1 MFMPGLARVYQ
12 MMESP
17 IKGYR
22 AQTQIQPLL
31 WQIRLRVLKMNVS
44 SFFSYFFVVLSMF
57 GKLKKLYRLLQVPQP
72 PPNEPNGLLSYFA
85 ENPPVDEER
94 TQMPGLREDHH
105 QWRWR
110 GQDCNHLFWYPLTA
124 WLGSHAFILWRRRS
138 VLTTVRPGER
148 EASGDFPLRLQVHGS
163 LPQRGNTTSRNR
175 FSEIRLLWNSWNN

>member
-1 MFMPGLARVYQ
+1 MPGLARVYQ

-85 ENPPVDEER
+85 ENPPVDEEIDIDAALND
-94 TQMPGLREDHH
+94 QSLDDMMDQEPHS
-105 QWRWR
+105 
-110 GQDCNHLFWYPLTA
+110 YPDQYD
-124 WLGSHAFILWRRRS
+124 GKVKVNSHAMPNQDAPAS
-138 VLTTVRPGER
+138 VRPE
-148 EASGDFPLRLQVHGS
+148 
-163 LPQRGNTTSRNR
+163 
-175 FSEIRLLWNSWNN
+175 